1 MTNSTTCGPILLADR
16 GVLRVSGPQVET
28 FLQDL
33 VSNDVMALTPSEGR
47 FAALLTPQGKILFD
61 MIIITTI
68 EEDGA
73 RAFLIDCAA
82 EQAADLA
89 KRLGFYKLRAKVTI
103 EDRSA
108 QVAVLAYLDAAPQI
122 DGIVVRDPRSDA
134 LGYRAYVPRA
144 QAGAADTNAAA
155 YEARRI
161 EAGVPKGGVDF
172 AYGDAFPH
180 EANFDLINGVDFKK
194 GCYVGQEVVSRMQ
207 HRGTTRKRIVKV
219 TFSGEAP
226 PPGAEIKAGDILVGT
241 MGSSAHE
248 HGLAMVR
255 LDRVEEAKTAGERIV
270 AGTIPVSLSKN
281 ADASAP
287 SPLAFSGKG

>member
-33 VSNDVMALTPSEGR
+33 VSNDLTTLPPSEGR
-47 FAALLTPQGKILFD
+47 YAALLSPQGKILFD
-61 MIIITTI
+61 MIIITTT

-73 RAFLIDCAA
+73 RAFLIDCVA

-108 QVAVLAYLDAAPQI
+108 QVAVLTYLHGAPQI
-122 DGIVVRDPRSDA
+122 DGIVVRDPRSNA

-144 QAGAADTNAAA
+144 QASAADTNATA
-155 YEARRI
+155 YETRRI

-255 LDRVEEAKTAGERIV
+255 LDRVEEAKAAGLAPIA
-270 AGTIPVSLSKN
+270 AGTRLDIE
-281 ADASAP
+281 AEMDRAP
-287 SPLAFSGKG
+287 HSWVAQSI

>member
-16 GVLRVSGPQVET
+16 GVLRVSGPKVET

-33 VSNDVMALTPSEGR
+33 VSNDVTTLTPSEGR
-47 FAALLTPQGKILFD
+47 YAALLTPQGKILFD
-61 MIIITTI
+61 MIIITTT

-73 RAFLIDCAA
+73 RAFLIDCVA

-108 QVAVLAYLDAAPQI
+108 QVAVLTYLHGAPQI

-144 QAGAADTNAAA
+144 QASAADTNATA
-155 YEARRI
+155 YETGRI

-255 LDRVEEAKTAGERIV
+255 LDRVEEAKAAGLAPIA
-270 AGTIPVSLSKN
+270 AGTRLDIE
-281 ADASAP
+281 AEMDRAP
-287 SPLAFSGKG
+287 HSRVAQSI